1 MHVYSQADTKNML
14 LFNHYLGIFINS
26 IGNIGVSCF
35 ILISGYFGVKLKW
48 ERFLQIIILTTF
60 YSVLLYFVNK
70 NFDSGSSFLNSF
82 LVIPLYKNWFI
93 TCYLVLM
100 LLSPY
105 LNKIFEIFSRK
116 DLEKLLLTMFIIFSI
131 LPTLFNTPFYTILT
145 GGGKCLVY
153 FTFIYLI
160 GRYIRLYQDK
170 TVEKRKSFLGFIL
183 MTSIIIFLNITI
195 GLIFNKKCSIYAMDC
210 SPFILV
216 SAICVF
222 YFFKSFKFQSN
233 IINYLASSILAVY
246 LMDGLRL
253 FINHYVINI
262 SAHSDKYDLA
272 VYILMEIILVFLI
285 AILIDKTR
293 IFLFEKWE
301 NKFIKLFLNKLII
314 HTPNQFKK

>member
-145 GGGKCLVY
+145 GGGANAL
-153 FTFIYLI
+153 
-160 GRYIRLYQDK
+160 
-170 TVEKRKSFLGFIL
+170 FIL
-183 MTSIIIFLNITI
+183 H
-195 GLIFNKKCSIYAMDC
+195 
-210 SPFILV
+210 
-216 SAICVF
+216 
-222 YFFKSFKFQSN
+222 
-233 IINYLASSILAVY
+233 
-246 LMDGLRL
+246 L
-253 FINHYVINI
+253 F
-262 SAHSDKYDLA
+262 
-272 VYILMEIILVFLI
+272 
-285 AILIDKTR
+285 T
-293 IFLFEKWE
+293 
-301 NKFIKLFLNKLII
+301 
-314 HTPNQFKK
+314 